1 MRTGLRR
8 QPMGQPTFV
17 GAFQLGK
24 APKEV
29 STDGVRF
36 HHGCHGIHILL
47 VLSRSFRLGRAQ
59 TGHPAHMTMP
69 SDAADAVE
77 TNGAN
82 EGPRDHEGVDT
93 DHAAYVDEDNVP
105 HPGDANEAG

>member
-1 MRTGLRR
+1 
-8 QPMGQPTFV
+8 
-17 GAFQLGK
+17 
-24 APKEV
+24 
-29 STDGVRF
+29 
-36 HHGCHGIHILL
+36 
-47 VLSRSFRLGRAQ
+47 
-59 TGHPAHMTMP
+59 MTMP

-77 TNGAN
+77 ATGSN